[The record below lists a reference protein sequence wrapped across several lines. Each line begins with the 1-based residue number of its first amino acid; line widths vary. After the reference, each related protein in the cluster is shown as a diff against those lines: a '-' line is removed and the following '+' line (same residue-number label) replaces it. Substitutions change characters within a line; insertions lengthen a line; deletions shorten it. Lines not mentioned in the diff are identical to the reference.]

1 MIKRRIS
8 YKNWL
13 LNDALKSNLD
23 LIKFNSNLKSM
34 NLNELDVNEIRFEE
48 STLNECDVVFA
59 FTAKRTSANERTPK
73 SNATEAL
80 YKIDQAFSTE
90 SSSMIHKLNTTSTYD
105 HLLLIYLFRTED
117 EKRELMSNCDQ
128 SFMCRHKMTVLLSP
142 DYNPINNPAL
152 YDKIKLI
159 CSNLKSMLGQL
170 ILV

>member
-8 YKNWL
+8 YKSCWL

-23 LIKFNSNLKSM
+23 LIKFNSNLESM
-34 NLNELDVNEIRFEE
+34 NLNELDVNEIHFEE
-48 STLNECDVVFA
+48 SMLNECEVLFA
-59 FTAKRTSANERTPK
+59 FTAKRISVNESGLDAYELLSKT
-73 SNATEAL
+73 
-80 YKIDQAFSTE
+80 AFSID
-90 SSSMIHKLNTTSTYD
+90 SIVHNLNNLNKSTAYD

-128 SFMCRHKMTVLLSP
+128 SFMRRNKTTLLLSP
-142 DYNPINNPAL
+142 DSNPINNPSL

-159 CSNLKSMLGQL
+159 CGNLKSMLGQI